1 MKCALPGMY
10 GKPKITDFVSFEES
24 IKDKFINLVQKYK
37 DDKFESKEDFEKTY
51 KKHKKEIDK
60 QMKSNSKESFDIEA
74 YKKKLL
80 AQDSLDNKDSQ
91 D

>member
-1 MKCALPGMY
+1 MKCALPGKY

-24 IKDKFINLVQKYK
+24 IKDKFINLVQEYK
-37 DDKFESKEDFEKTY
+37 DGKFESKEDFEKTY

-80 AQDSLDNKDSQ
+80 AQDSLDNQGSQ

>member
-1 MKCALPGMY
+1 MKCALPGKY

-24 IKDKFINLVQKYK
+24 IKDKFINLVQEYK
-37 DDKFESKEDFEKTY
+37 DGKFESKEDFEKTY
-51 KKHKKEIDK
+51 EKHKKEIDK
-60 QMKSNSKESFDIEA
+60 QMKSNSKESFNIEA

-80 AQDSLDNKDSQ
+80 AQDSLDNQDSQ

>member
-1 MKCALPGMY
+1 MKCALPGKY

-24 IKDKFINLVQKYK
+24 IKDKFINLVQEYK
-37 DDKFESKEDFEKTY
+37 DGKFESKEDFEKTY
-51 KKHKKEIDK
+51 KKHKKEIDR

-80 AQDSLDNKDSQ
+80 AQDSSDNSSQ